1 VAGGAPPRAFRDRA
15 REQGVLDLLLRDVRR
30 GRGRALVLRGEPGV
44 AKTTLLSYL
53 ADHAL
58 GCRVVRS
65 VEAEAGSRTAFAT
78 LHQICAPL
86 SVHLDRLPTAHRAA
100 LSAALAQ
107 NACAPPGHLP
117 VGLAT
122 LSLFA
127 AAAADE
133 PLVCVVDDAQR
144 IDRMSA
150 AMLAFVAR
158 RLEAVAVGLVFA
170 LNTSV
175 STAVRRGPLAGLPE
189 LCLDG
194 GTGNGHQRSRNLK
207 LDEEVGGQP

>member
-1 VAGGAPPRAFRDRA
+1 
-15 REQGVLDLLLRDVRR
+15 VLDLLLRDVRR

>member
-1 VAGGAPPRAFRDRA
+1 M
-15 REQGVLDLLLRDVRR
+15 LDLLLRDVRR

-44 AKTTLLSYL
+44 DKATLLSYL

-65 VEAEAGSRTAFAT
+65 VEAEAGSRTAFAA
-78 LHQICAPL
+78 LRQICAPL

-100 LSAALAQ
+100 LAAALARD
-107 NACAPPGHLP
+107 AGTPPGHLP

-122 LSLFA
+122 LGLFA

-133 PLVCVVDDAQR
+133 PLVCVVDEAQR

-150 AMLAFVAR
+150 VILAFVAR
-158 RLEAVAVGLVFA
+158 RLEAAAVGLVFA
-170 LNTSV
+170 VNTSV

-189 LCLDG
+189 LCLEALEALQELETLGENG
-194 GTGNGHQRSRNLK
+194 GTGNGHQRSRSLN